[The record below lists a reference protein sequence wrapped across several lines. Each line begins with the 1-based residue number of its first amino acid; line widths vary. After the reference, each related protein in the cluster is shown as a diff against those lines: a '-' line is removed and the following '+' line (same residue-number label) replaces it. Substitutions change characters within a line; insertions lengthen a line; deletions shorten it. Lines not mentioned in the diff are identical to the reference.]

1 MTPQD
6 RTEKALELLRDL
18 PAEVSV
24 EDVSQMVT
32 LFPLIQPTTS
42 WFSHINLNSILMT
55 SVSALIIAGAAYL
68 FTGISEPLITAVQEQ
83 QPVVHE
89 MPMIEPTAEVLLD
102 VPPDEPTKAVVL
114 LKSNT
119 QQPQEPLPA
128 PVRIPIAPPI
138 PPAPVPEPEKP
149 LAAVPS
155 VTLPAPPEPSSKKA
169 TNTRTE
175 TRTYDLK
182 GFTAVNVFGPLEVY
196 IAQAPFTVSAQGT
209 AEELENIEMTVDGN
223 VLEIRYKEK
232 NNKVVRNYKNKN
244 EDQRGIHI
252 TLPDLER
259 VQLNGSGDIY
269 IDDLKGMK
277 MFEMELKGSGDIHF
291 SSLLGLEKLSVALA
305 GSGDIQGEEV
315 EVSGSMSIALAGS
328 GDVMFGGRA
337 ENVEVSVVG
346 SGDVNLEQLTTSTA
360 NVTITGS
367 GDVSVN
373 CKGTLTTT
381 VMGSGEVHTI
391 GSGGSGPH
399 TD

>member
-1 MTPQD
+1 MTQQD

-55 SVSALIIAGAAYL
+55 SVSALIIAGAAYF
-68 FTGISEPLITAVQEQ
+68 FTGIGEPLRTAVQEQ

-89 MPMIEPTAEVLLD
+89 VPMIEPTAEVLLD
-102 VPPDEPTKAVVL
+102 VPPSEPTKAVVM
-114 LKSNT
+114 LKSNAEV
-119 QQPQEPLPA
+119 PQEPLPA
-128 PVRIPIAPPI
+128 PVRIPIAPTI
-138 PPAPVPEPEKP
+138 PVVPTPAPEKP
-149 LAAVPS
+149 LAIEP
-155 VTLPAPPEPSSKKA
+155 TAPPPPPPAPSSKKA
-169 TNTRTE
+169 TSTRTE
-175 TRTYDLK
+175 TKTYDLK

-196 IAQAPFTVSAQGT
+196 IAQAPYTVSAQGT
-209 AEELENIEMTVDGN
+209 AEELENIEMIVKGN

-232 NNKVVRNYKNKN
+232 NYKIVRNYKN
-244 EDQRGIHI
+244 EEPHGIHI

-291 SSLLGLEKLSVALA
+291 ASLLGLEKLSVALA